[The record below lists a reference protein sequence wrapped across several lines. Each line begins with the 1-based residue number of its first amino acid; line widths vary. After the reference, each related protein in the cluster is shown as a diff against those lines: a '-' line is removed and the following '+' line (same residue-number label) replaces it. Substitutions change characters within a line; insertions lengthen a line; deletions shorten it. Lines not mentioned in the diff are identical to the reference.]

1 MAHDHAH
8 HGHSHGPAS
17 YDKRFA
23 AGIVLNIVFV
33 VVEVIYGF
41 AADSMALLADAGHNL
56 SDVLSLVLAWG
67 AVYLARK
74 QPSRRLTYGMGRST
88 IYASFINACLLL
100 VAIGAITLEAIQ
112 RLQNP
117 VPVSAGVVV
126 WVAAIGTIIN
136 TATALL
142 FMSGRK
148 GDLNI
153 RGAFL
158 HMAAD
163 AGVSLG
169 VVAAALVIAATGAV
183 WLDPVISLAIVAV
196 IAIGTWGLF
205 RESVDLA
212 MDAVPRGIDLKAVER
227 YLLGIPGITA
237 YHDLHVWPLSTTSTA
252 LTVHLVHPA
261 GEIPEDGDFLHQIGD
276 ELHERFGI
284 DHATIQLE
292 TDDSSCTLHN
302 VCVFSEDDE

>member
-1 MAHDHAH
+1 MAHNHAH
-8 HGHSHGPAS
+8 HGHHHGPAS

-23 AGIVLNIVFV
+23 TGIALNVVFV
-33 VVEVIYGF
+33 VVEVVYGF

-74 QPSRRLTYGMGRST
+74 QPSRKLTYGMGRST

-100 VAIGAITLEAIQ
+100 VAIGAITLEAVQ
-112 RLQNP
+112 RLLHP

-126 WVAAIGTIIN
+126 WVAAVGTIIN

-169 VVAAALVIAATGAV
+169 VVAAALVIAATDAV

-227 YLLGIPGITA
+227 YLLEIPGITA

-261 GEIPEDGDFLHQIGD
+261 GEIPDDSDFLHQIGD

>member
-8 HGHSHGPAS
+8 HGHHHGPAS

-23 AGIVLNIVFV
+23 IGIALNVVFV
-33 VVEVIYGF
+33 VVEVVYGF

-56 SDVLSLVLAWG
+56 SDVLSLILAW
-67 AVYLARK
+67 AATALARK
-74 QPSRRLTYGMGRST
+74 QPSRKLTYGMGRST
-88 IYASFINACLLL
+88 IYASLANAALLL
-100 VAIGAITLEAIQ
+100 VAIGAITVEAVERFQ
-112 RLQNP
+112 HP
-117 VPVSAGVVV
+117 VEVSASIVI
-126 WVAAIGTIIN
+126 WVAAVGTVIN

-142 FMSGRK
+142 FMSGSRK
-148 GDLNI
+148 DINI

-169 VVAAALVIAATGAV
+169 VVIAAVVIAVTGAL
-183 WLDPVISLAIVAV
+183 WIDPLMSLIIVAV

-205 RESVDLA
+205 KESVDLA
-212 MDAVPRGIDLKAVER
+212 MDAVPRSIDLEAVER
-227 YLLGIPGITA
+227 YLLELPGVTA

-252 LTVHLVHPA
+252 LTVHLVRTEGDA
-261 GEIPEDGDFLHQIGD
+261 VDGEFLHRVGD
-276 ELHERFGI
+276 ELHDRFGI

-292 TDDSSCTLHN
+292 TDASSCTLHGA
-302 VCVFSEDDE
+302 CVFKEDMKK